1 MLKLF
6 NYSIYKIKSNARVLH
21 VLLINLNF
29 PVRSGQDN
37 DEIDSFATQTNSLGS
52 EVSQTVTAD
61 GDKPKRKTIRRKP
74 KSKLAETFPTYLQEA
89 FFGKEILESVDI
101 KKEIDSFSSDEE
113 KLDNKFDSIKLSQV
127 IFVFFFN
134 KYTF

>member
-1 MLKLF
+1 MYL
-6 NYSIYKIKSNARVLH
+6 N
-21 VLLINLNF
+21 NLNSSS
-29 PVRSGQDN
+29 RSGQDN

-52 EVSQTVTAD
+52 ELSQTVNTD

-127 IFVFFFN
+127 ISVFFSN
-134 KYTF
+134 